1 MILLQIILFLALYTG
16 MVAFAVRGGAI
27 NALFFYPKP
36 VQERAFAIGLADR
49 EDIRRKSVRFMTS
62 FLVVLLAALLLII
75 GLWNRVVDFKTAY
88 LQALFFLDVSN
99 WYDGI
104 VIDRL
109 WVGHSKTWVIAGT
122 EDIPFVKPWKEILI
136 KRTIAS
142 LVWLAGAA
150 VVAALVVLIF

>member
-1 MILLQIILFLALYTG
+1 MILLQIILFLALYTA